1 LLVEEVHGDLDH
13 DACCNSREHSVVIN
27 ADPVVPPRRSAKVI
41 DSDIRDNV
49 NGRPEPDGQPVPTMP
64 VMHVVAVGPPIL
76 SGLEPLVVPVLVVIA
91 RLRVAILVTA
101 VIVAPIVVIAVSMI
115 IVMPFVV
122 IAVAVPAIAR
132 RVGERQGAR
141 QQ

>member
-1 LLVEEVHGDLDH
+1 
-13 DACCNSREHSVVIN
+13 
-27 ADPVVPPRRSAKVI
+27 
-41 DSDIRDNV
+41 
-49 NGRPEPDGQPVPTMP
+49 
-64 VMHVVAVGPPIL
+64 MHVVAVGPPIL